1 MRYGIFSDVHSNLPA
16 LEAVLTAYQ
25 EERIDRHACIGDIV
39 GYAANPRECIN
50 KIRDLK
56 PILVA
61 GNHDWACADLLNTRY
76 FNPIAKEAI
85 EWTEMQLSHDEKSF
99 LKSMDLVFSDSNFIL
114 VHGTLDSPEDFDYL
128 FDQLDAQIN
137 FELMAADICFV
148 GHTHIP
154 GVFVQDINNRISY
167 VQDYP
172 LSLSPRKK
180 YIVNVG
186 SVGQPRDRNPMAS
199 YCVFDSD
206 RSVIDIKRV
215 NYDIKQ
221 AQDSIFAA
229 GLPSFLAERL
239 AAGK

>member
-1 MRYGIFSDVHSNLPA
+1 
-16 LEAVLTAYQ
+16 
-25 EERIDRHACIGDIV
+25 
-39 GYAANPRECIN
+39 
-50 KIRDLK
+50 
-56 PILVA
+56 
-61 GNHDWACADLLNTRY
+61 
-76 FNPIAKEAI
+76 
-85 EWTEMQLSHDEKSF
+85 
-99 LKSMDLVFSDSNFIL
+99 
-114 VHGTLDSPEDFDYL
+114 
-128 FDQLDAQIN
+128 
-137 FELMAADICFV
+137 MAADICFV

-154 GVFVQDINNRISY
+154 GVFVQDINSRISY

-199 YCVFDSD
+199 YCIFDSD
-206 RSVIDIKRV
+206 RGVIDIKRV

-221 AQDSIFAA
+221 AQDSIFSA